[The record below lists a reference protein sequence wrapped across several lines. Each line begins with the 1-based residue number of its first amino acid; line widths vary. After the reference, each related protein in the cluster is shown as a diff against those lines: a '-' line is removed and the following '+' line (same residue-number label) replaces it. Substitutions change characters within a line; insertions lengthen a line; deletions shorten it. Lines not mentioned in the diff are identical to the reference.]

1 MPDQTI
7 PAVPVPPPSEPP
19 PSEPLPSDP
28 LPGTA
33 PAARTYKE
41 GKPPRGVY
49 VRVFLYVVA
58 THVLLAFMSFLVIV
72 AKSR

>member
-1 MPDQTI
+1 MPDQTAS
-7 PAVPVPPPSEPP
+7 AVSVPPPSEPP
-19 PSEPLPSDP
+19 P
-28 LPGTA
+28 G
-33 PAARTYKE
+33 ARPYKE

-72 AKSR
+72 ARSR